1 MGLALRQWIP
11 EFFIEMQNLVQ
22 LNTIKNEHTYK
33 ENNYNNINNS
43 NNVD

>member
-22 LNTIKNEHTYK
+22 LNIIKNKPTYK
-33 ENNYNNINNS
+33 QK

>member
-11 EFFIEMQNLVQ
+11 EYFIEMQNLFQ
-22 LNTIKNEHTYK
+22 LNTIKNKHTYQK
-33 ENNYNNINNS
+33 KK